1 MKATFG
7 DIGRLLL
14 QSIGTALILSL
25 IFWKA
30 MP

>member
-14 QSIGTALILSL
+14 QSIGTALVLSL
-25 IFWKA
+25 LFWVA
-30 MP
+30 VL

>member
-14 QSIGTALILSL
+14 QRIGTALVLSL
-25 IFWKA
+25 LFWIA
-30 MP
+30 VP

>member
-7 DIGRLLL
+7 DIGRLLM

-25 IFWKA
+25 LFWTA
-30 MP
+30 VP